1 MITAIALGLALTLTA
16 AEMPESAVPT
26 DDGRPAATE
35 VVETKSVQARVVEQT
50 RAPEAPVIQEV
61 ERTESNRDAAMD
73 RQMAPR
79 GSFWWVVGA
88 LVVAG
93 IILYVLVG

>member
-1 MITAIALGLALTLTA
+1 MITAIALGLALSLSA
-16 AEMPESAVPT
+16 AEMPESAVPA
-26 DDGRPAATE
+26 DDGKPAATE
-35 VVETKSVQARVVEQT
+35 VVEAKAVQVKVVEQT
-50 RAPEAPVIQEV
+50 RAPEASIIQEV
-61 ERTESNRDAAMD
+61 ERSEVNRDAMD

-88 LVVAG
+88 LVIAG